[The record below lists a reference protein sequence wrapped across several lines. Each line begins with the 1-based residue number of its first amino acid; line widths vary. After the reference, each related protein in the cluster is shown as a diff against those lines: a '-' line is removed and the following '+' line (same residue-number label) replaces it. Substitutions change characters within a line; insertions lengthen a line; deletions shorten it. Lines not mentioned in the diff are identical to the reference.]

1 MLGKGHETGIRL
13 LSFTQF
19 QEILDSK
26 GEVTLPDCI
35 RLTELE
41 LTFKRLRK
49 TSNTFFFCFETELN
63 VKLVEGMVNSR
74 QNTAR

>member
-26 GEVTLPDCI
+26 GGDWI
-35 RLTELE
+35 WLTEPE
-41 LTFKRLRK
+41 LTFKRFGK
-49 TSNTFFFCFETELN
+49 SPDTFFL
-63 VKLVEGMVNSR
+63 LL
-74 QNTAR
+74 